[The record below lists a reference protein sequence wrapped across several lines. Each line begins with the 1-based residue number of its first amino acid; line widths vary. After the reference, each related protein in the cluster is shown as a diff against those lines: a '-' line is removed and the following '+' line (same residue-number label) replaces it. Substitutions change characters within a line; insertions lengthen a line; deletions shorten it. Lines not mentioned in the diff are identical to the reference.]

1 MSKFNKIFAAVLS
14 IVLLSSMFVGCAGGK
29 TTTVTKTAT
38 NTVTNTKTETVT
50 VTGDTTTSTKPD
62 EPEVKPLVYPY
73 TVQDQAGRTVTINK
87 KYERVAFSS
96 VRPLPATYFAVTGNI
111 DTLVGMNPSSRSAA
125 LASMFV
131 ILCPEIAN
139 VPTNFIVNNDTN
151 IEELMKLNPE
161 VVFCLNKNT
170 DEINALEAA
179 GITAVGLETNG
190 TDPIELFAAWADLIG
205 QVMGEQNRAKA
216 IIEESRKAAQ
226 EVKDIAKT
234 ITDKKKVMFL
244 YRDEGGTLQVAGS
257 NLYSQYWIETIGA
270 ENVAKDCNNVT
281 EVSMEQIMQWNPE
294 YIFITTFTKCQP
306 DDLYN
311 NKIEG
316 QDWSGIK
323 AVQDGHVYKDP
334 LGIYR
339 WFTPTS
345 DSALMLKWIASKTYP
360 EYYKYDMEK
369 EVRDYYKTF
378 YGYELSDKELNMV
391 FNPSSDAAYY
401 VK

>member
-1 MSKFNKIFAAVLS
+1 MSKISKILAVVLS

-38 NTVTNTKTETVT
+38 TTVTKTVT
-50 VTGDTTTSTKPD
+50 VTGDNNTTTKPD
-62 EPEVKPLVYPY
+62 EPEVKPLSYPY
-73 TVQDQAGRTVTINK
+73 TVQDQAGRTVTIKK

-111 DTLVGMNPSSRSAA
+111 DTLVGMNHSSRAAA

-179 GITAVGLETNG
+179 GITAVGLNTNG
-190 TDPIELFAAWADLIG
+190 TDPIELFADWADLIG

-216 IIEESRKAAQ
+216 IIEEGRKAAQ

-234 ITDKKKVMFL
+234 ITEKKKVMFL
-244 YRDEGGTLQVAGS
+244 YRDQGDTLEVAGS

-270 ENVAKDCNNVT
+270 VNVAAECNNVT
-281 EVSMEQIMQWNPE
+281 AVSMEQIMQWNPD
-294 YIFITTFTKCQP
+294 YIFITTFTTCQP

-311 NKIEG
+311 NKLEG

>member
-1 MSKFNKIFAAVLS
+1 MSKISKILAVVLS

-38 NTVTNTKTETVT
+38 TTITKTVT
-50 VTGDTTTSTKPD
+50 VTGENNTTTKPD
-62 EPEVKPLVYPY
+62 EPEVKPLSYPY
-73 TVQDQAGRTVTINK
+73 TVQDQAGRTVTIKK

-111 DTLVGMNPSSRSAA
+111 DTLVGMNPSSRAAA

-139 VPTNFIVNNDTN
+139 VPTSFIVNNDTN

-179 GITAVGLETNG
+179 GITAVGLNTNG
-190 TDPIELFAAWADLIG
+190 TDPIELFADWADLIG

-216 IIEESRKAAQ
+216 IIEEGRKAAQ

-234 ITDKKKVMFL
+234 ITEKKKVMFL
-244 YRDEGGTLQVAGS
+244 YRDQGDTLEVAGS

-270 ENVAKDCNNVT
+270 VNVAAECNNVT
-281 EVSMEQIMQWNPE
+281 AVSMEQIMQWNPD
-294 YIFITTFTKCQP
+294 YIFITTFTTCQP

-311 NKIEG
+311 NKLEG

>member
-1 MSKFNKIFAAVLS
+1 MIKFSKIFAAVLS

>member
-1 MSKFNKIFAAVLS
+1 MSKISKILAVVLS

-38 NTVTNTKTETVT
+38 TTVTKTVT
-50 VTGDTTTSTKPD
+50 VTGDNNTTTKPD
-62 EPEVKPLVYPY
+62 EPEVKPLSYPY
-73 TVQDQAGRTVTINK
+73 TVQDQAGRTVTIKK

-111 DTLVGMNPSSRSAA
+111 DTLVGMNPSSRAAA

-179 GITAVGLETNG
+179 GITAVGLNTNG
-190 TDPIELFAAWADLIG
+190 TDPIELFADWADLIG

-216 IIEESRKAAQ
+216 IIEEGRKAAQ

-234 ITDKKKVMFL
+234 ITEKKKVMFL
-244 YRDEGGTLQVAGS
+244 YRDQGDTLEVAGS

-270 ENVAKDCNNVT
+270 VNVAAECNNVT
-281 EVSMEQIMQWNPE
+281 AVSMEQIMQWNPD
-294 YIFITTFTKCQP
+294 YIFITTFTTCQP

-311 NKIEG
+311 NKLEG

-391 FNPSSDAAYY
+391 FNPSSNAAYY

>member
-1 MSKFNKIFAAVLS
+1 MNKLTKILGVVLAVMLLASMCACKGGSKTVTETKTV
-14 IVLLSSMFVGCAGGK
+14 
-29 TTTVTKTAT
+29 TTTVTKTV
-38 NTVTNTKTETVT
+38 TVTGENTKTE
-50 VTGDTTTSTKPD
+50 
-62 EPEVKPLVYPY
+62 EPEPTLTYPY
-73 TVQDQAGRTVTINK
+73 TVQDQAGRTVTIKK

-111 DTLVGMNPSSRSAA
+111 DTLVGMNPSSRAAA

-139 VPTNFIVNNDTN
+139 VPTSFIVNNDTN

-216 IIEESRKAAQ
+216 IIEESRKAAA
-226 EVKDIAKT
+226 EVKEIAKG

-294 YIFITTFTKCQP
+294 YIFITTFTACQP
-306 DDLYN
+306 EDLLQ

-323 AVQDGHVYKDP
+323 AVKDGHVYKDP

-369 EVRDYYKTF
+369 EVKDYYKTY
-378 YGYELSDKELNMV
+378 YGYELSEKELNMV
-391 FNPSSDAAYY
+391 FNPSSDAGYY

>member
-1 MSKFNKIFAAVLS
+1 MSKISKILAVVLS

-38 NTVTNTKTETVT
+38 TTVTKTVT
-50 VTGDTTTSTKPD
+50 VTGDNNTTTKPD
-62 EPEVKPLVYPY
+62 EPEVKPLSYPY
-73 TVQDQAGRTVTINK
+73 TVQDQAGRTVTIKK

>member
-1 MSKFNKIFAAVLS
+1 MSKISKILAVVLS

-38 NTVTNTKTETVT
+38 TTVTKTVT
-50 VTGDTTTSTKPD
+50 VTGDNNTTTKPD
-62 EPEVKPLVYPY
+62 EPEVKPLSYPY
-73 TVQDQAGRTVTINK
+73 TVQDQAGRTVTIKK

-111 DTLVGMNPSSRSAA
+111 DTLVGMNPSSRAAA

-179 GITAVGLETNG
+179 GITAVGLNTNG
-190 TDPIELFAAWADLIG
+190 TDPIELFADWADLIG

-216 IIEESRKAAQ
+216 IIEEGRKAAQ

-234 ITDKKKVMFL
+234 ITEKKKVMFL
-244 YRDEGGTLQVAGS
+244 YRDQGDTLEVAGS

-270 ENVAKDCNNVT
+270 VNVAAECNNVT
-281 EVSMEQIMQWNPE
+281 AVSMEQIMQWNPD
-294 YIFITTFTKCQP
+294 YIFITTFTTCQP

-311 NKIEG
+311 NKLEG

>member
-1 MSKFNKIFAAVLS
+1 MKTTSKILAVILS
-14 IVLLSSMFVGCAGGK
+14 IVLLASMFVGCGSDKTVTATK
-29 TTTVTKTAT
+29 TTTVTK
-38 NTVTNTKTETVT
+38 TVT
-50 VTGDTTTSTKPD
+50 VTGDTTKTD
-62 EPEVKPLVYPY
+62 EPEVKPLSYPY
-73 TVQDQAGRTVTINK
+73 TVQDQAGRTVTIKK

-111 DTLVGMNPSSRSAA
+111 DTLVGMNPSSRAAA

-139 VPTNFIVNNDTN
+139 VSTSFIVNNDTN

-179 GITAVGLETNG
+179 GITAVGLNTNG
-190 TDPIELFAAWADLIG
+190 TDPIELFAEWADIIG

-216 IIEESRKAAQ
+216 IIEEGRKVAQ

-234 ITDKKKVMFL
+234 ITNKKKVMFL

-281 EVSMEQIMQWNPE
+281 DVSMEQIMQWNPE

-306 DDLYN
+306 DDLYK

-369 EVRDYYKTF
+369 EVKDYYEKF
-378 YGYELSDKELNMV
+378 YNYKLSEKELNMV